1 MKNRFLILMMAGLL
15 VFLPGCEYV
24 SDAVEYAVDEVK
36 EVIEEAGEDDDEDDE
51 DWDDEDE
58 DEDDED
64 WDDEDED
71 DDEDWDDEDEDEDD
85 EDEDDED
92 LAEVNIPMSA
102 ISGEKFMFK
111 TKTIDGVDMGSDIFS
126 GYDLTIVH
134 VWGTFCGPCIAGM
147 DEYAYLYED
156 LPSNVNLVA
165 IVCDATSPGDST
177 VSRAHDILDDSEAE
191 FMNLCVSADMG
202 NVLDALNYV
211 PSSFFVDRNGNI
223 IGQVMDGAN
232 IDDTM
237 EQLEEYVD
245 Y

>member
-1 MKNRFLILMMAGLL
+1 MKKRFMILMMAGLL
-15 VFLPGCEYV
+15 VFLPGCGLIG
-24 SDAVEYAVDEVK
+24 DAIEYAADKVN
-36 EVIEEAGEDDDEDDE
+36 EVIEDSMDEDDEDDE
-51 DWDDEDE
+51 D
-58 DEDDED
+58 D
-64 WDDEDED
+64 WD
-71 DDEDWDDEDEDEDD
+71 DDEDWDDDD

-92 LAEVNIPMSA
+92 GDEDDDEDEDEDIVEVNIPASA

-134 VWGTFCGPCIAGM
+134 VWGTFCGPCIREM

-165 IVCDATSPGDST
+165 VVCDVYSPGDST
-177 VSRAHDILDDSEAE
+177 VSRAHDILDDADAE
-191 FMNLCVSADMG
+191 FMNLCVSADMD
-202 NVLDALNYV
+202 NVLNELNYV
-211 PSSFFVDRNGNI
+211 PSSFFVDRAGNI
-223 IGQVMDGAN
+223 VGQVMDGAN
-232 IDDTM
+232 IDDTT